1 MTVWHLDPAAFTLA
15 YERRLV
21 QALRTCGV
29 DACLLTSQ
37 SVYDTSP
44 LQPFEKH
51 VYFRLLQRF
60 PILNKYPLVRRV
72 SRGLHLFYDQQQLFR
87 HGQPDILHLHWL
99 MNSIKNRKNLK
110 MVLTVHDLV
119 PNHLPEKAAHRYFRQ
134 YQQIDYLIV
143 HSEKN
148 AEDLRVWGKKL
159 GYTFKIRVIPHGT
172 LYEQPAPD
180 LKIRQRLHIP
190 PDAPL
195 LLFFG
200 VLQKYKGLPV
210 LLEAFEQVRAEMPET
225 RLLVAGYV
233 SRTVPEGILP
243 RLQNHPFI
251 HTDLRFIPDAEVPA
265 YFAAADITVLP
276 YMYVTQSGV
285 ALAALTQGCP
295 MVASDVGGLSDVVI
309 PEETGLLVPPN
320 DAPAL
325 AQTLLTLLKNPDLR
339 QKMSQQ
345 GRLLAHQ
352 KFNWSWIA
360 DQTRAL
366 YEELLA

>member
-29 DACLLTSQ
+29 ETLLLTSQ

-44 LQPFEKH
+44 PPPFEKH

-60 PILNKYPLVRRV
+60 PMLNKNPFIRRMV
-72 SRGLHLFYDQQQLFR
+72 RGLHVFYDQQQLLR
-87 HGQPDILHLHWL
+87 HDQPDILHIHWL
-99 MNSIKNRKNLK
+99 MQGIKMKSGIK
-110 MVLTVHDLV
+110 TVLTVHDIV
-119 PNHLPEKAAHRYFRQ
+119 PNHQPEKAARRYFQR
-134 YQQIDYLIV
+134 YQQADYLIV

-159 GYTFKIRVIPHGT
+159 GYTFKMRVIPHGT

-180 LKIRQRLHIP
+180 LNIRQRLHIP
-190 PDAPL
+190 SEAPL

-210 LLEAFEQVRAEMPET
+210 LLDAFEQVRVQMPET
-225 RLLVAGYV
+225 RLLVAGYI
-233 SRTVPEGILP
+233 SRTVPEGVLP

-265 YFAAADITVLP
+265 YFAAADIAVLP
-276 YMYVTQSGV
+276 YLYVTQSGV

-320 DAPAL
+320 DVPAL
-325 AQTLLTLLKNPDLR
+325 AQALLTLLKNPELR

-360 DQTRAL
+360 DQTKML